1 MKKIIA
7 LLLAVVM
14 VFALVACASTAKTD
28 DTAAETTPAETT
40 ETTEP
45 AAEETEAP
53 AEEETP
59 AEPTGDAVGTD
70 IKIGV
75 VLIGDENEGYTY
87 SHILGIQEA
96 TKALGISENNIVW
109 KYSIGED
116 ESCYDGC
123 VDCVD
128 QGCQIVITNSY
139 GHQSFCRQAAEE
151 YPDVQFVAMTGD
163 TARADGLANFHNA
176 FTGIYEARYVGGVV
190 AGMKLQQLID
200 EGKVEDKNKN
210 ADGKIKIGYVGAYP
224 YAEVVSGYTAFF
236 LGVQSIV
243 PDVAMQ
249 VQYTNSWFNITAEN
263 EAAKALIA
271 DGCIIVSQ
279 HADSTGAPA
288 ACQEALDAGTTVYC
302 VGYNVD
308 MLKVAPN
315 AALTSPTNVWEVFY
329 EYAFRAV
336 MNGESF
342 DQNWCQGY
350 EVDAVTLTPLGESCA
365 PGTQEKVDETI
376 AAIKAGSLHV
386 FDTSKFTVTGDNFEL
401 TNTQKCKI
409 ECDAEGHVTSAMM
422 VDTDGD
428 WVADSEEGI
437 ADGYYHESSYQ
448 SAPSFQIRIDGITEL
463 N

>member
-116 ESCYDGC
+116 ESCYDAC

-243 PDVAMQ
+243 PDVTME
-249 VQYTNSWFNITAEN
+249 VQYTNS
-263 EAAKALIA
+263 
-271 DGCIIVSQ
+271 
-279 HADSTGAPA
+279 
-288 ACQEALDAGTTVYC
+288 
-302 VGYNVD
+302 
-308 MLKVAPN
+308 
-315 AALTSPTNVWEVFY
+315 
-329 EYAFRAV
+329 
-336 MNGESF
+336 
-342 DQNWCQGY
+342 
-350 EVDAVTLTPLGESCA
+350 
-365 PGTQEKVDETI
+365 
-376 AAIKAGSLHV
+376 
-386 FDTSKFTVTGDNFEL
+386 
-401 TNTQKCKI
+401 
-409 ECDAEGHVTSAMM
+409 
-422 VDTDGD
+422 
-428 WVADSEEGI
+428 
-437 ADGYYHESSYQ
+437 
-448 SAPSFQIRIDGITEL
+448 
-463 N
+463 

>member
-7 LLLAVVM
+7 LLLALVM
-14 VFALVACASTAKTD
+14 VFALAACASSTKDETP
-28 DTAAETTPAETT
+28 AADETTTPAAT
-40 ETTEP
+40 EDT
-45 AAEETEAP
+45 AEAP
-53 AEEETP
+53 ADATP
-59 AEPTGDAVGTD
+59 ADETAEPAGDAVGTD

-87 SHILGIQEA
+87 SHIKGIQEA
-96 TKALGISENNIVW
+96 AKALGISESNIVW

-116 ESCYDGC
+116 EACYDAC

-163 TARADGLANFHNA
+163 TARVDNLDNFHNA

-200 EGKVEDKNKN
+200 EGKVEDKNKD

-279 HADSTGAPA
+279 HADSTGAPS
-288 ACQEALDAGTTVYC
+288 ACEEALAAGTTVYC

-308 MLKVAPN
+308 MLAVAPN
-315 AALTSPTNVWEVFY
+315 SALTSPTNVWEVFY
-329 EYAFRAV
+329 EYAFNAV

-350 EVDAVTLTPLGESCA
+350 EADAVTLTPLGPSCA
-365 PGTQEKVDETI
+365 PGTQEKVDEVI
-376 AAIKAGSLHV
+376 AAIKDGSLHV
-386 FDTSKFTVTGDNFEL
+386 FDTSKFTVGGET
-401 TNTQKCKI
+401 
-409 ECDAEGHVTSAMM
+409 VTSAFAT
-422 VDTDGD
+422 DTDGD
-428 WVADSEEGI
+428 FTPDADEAI
-437 ADGYYHESSYQ
+437 IDGYYHESYFQ
-448 SAPSFQIRIDGITEL
+448 SAPSFQLRIDGITEL

>member
-7 LLLAVVM
+7 LLLALVM
-14 VFALVACASTAKTD
+14 VFALAACASSTKD
-28 DTAAETTPAETT
+28 TTPAADETT
-40 ETTEP
+40 TP
-45 AAEETEAP
+45 AATEDTAEAP
-53 AEEETP
+53 ADETP
-59 AEPTGDAVGTD
+59 ADETAEPVGDAVGTD

-87 SHILGIQEA
+87 SHIKGIQEA
-96 TKALGISENNIVW
+96 AKALGISESNIVW

-116 ESCYDGC
+116 EACYDAC

-279 HADSTGAPA
+279 HADSTGAPS

-308 MLKVAPN
+308 MLAVAPN
-315 AALTSPTNVWEVFY
+315 SALTSPTNVWEVFY
-329 EYAFRAV
+329 EYAFKAV

-342 DQNWCQGY
+342 DTNWCQGY
-350 EVDAVTLTPLGESCA
+350 EADAVTITPLGPSCA
-365 PGTQEKVDETI
+365 PGTQEKVDEVI
-376 AAIKAGSLHV
+376 AAIKDGSLHV
-386 FDTSKFTVTGDNFEL
+386 FDTSKFTVGGET
-401 TNTQKCKI
+401 
-409 ECDAEGHVTSAMM
+409 VTSAFAT
-422 VDTDGD
+422 DTDGD
-428 WVADSEEGI
+428 FTPDADEAI
-437 ADGYYHESSYQ
+437 IDGYYHESYFQ
-448 SAPSFQIRIDGITEL
+448 AAPSFQLRIDGITEL

>member
-14 VFALVACASTAKTD
+14 VFALVACASTAKTEEKTD
-28 DTAAETTPAETT
+28 APSPAETT
-40 ETTEP
+40 NEETTAP
-45 AAEETEAP
+45 AEETDAP
-53 AEEETP
+53 AEEET
-59 AEPTGDAVGTD
+59 AEPAGDAVGTD

-87 SHILGIQEA
+87 SHIKGIQEA
-96 TKALGISENNIVW
+96 TKALGISESNIIW
-109 KYSIGED
+109 KYSIPED
-116 ESCYDGC
+116 ESCYDAC

-139 GHQSFCRQAAEE
+139 GHQSFCLLAAEE

-163 TARADGLANFHNA
+163 TARANGLDNFHNA
-176 FTGIYEARYVGGVV
+176 FTGIYQARYVGGVV

-200 EGKVEDKNKN
+200 EGKVEDKNKT

-236 LGVQSIV
+236 LGLQSIV

-288 ACQEALDAGTTVYC
+288 
-302 VGYNVD
+302 
-308 MLKVAPN
+308 
-315 AALTSPTNVWEVFY
+315 SPTNVWEVFY

-350 EVDAVTLTPLGESCA
+350 EADAVTLTPLGESCA

-376 AAIKAGSLHV
+376 AAIKDGSLHV
-386 FDTSKFTVTGDNFEL
+386 FDTSKFTVGGKT
-401 TNTQKCKI
+401 
-409 ECDAEGHVTSAMM
+409 VTTAFAT
-422 VDTDGD
+422 DTDGD
-428 WVADSEEGI
+428 FVPDADE
-437 ADGYYHESSYQ
+437 AVFDGYYYESYFQ
-448 SAPSFQIRIDGITEL
+448 SAPSFQLRIDGITEL

>member
-96 TKALGISENNIVW
+96 TKALGISENDIVW

-116 ESCYDGC
+116 ESCYDAC

-279 HADSTGAPA
+279 HADSTGARSSSDRRSD
-288 ACQEALDAGTTVYC
+288 L
-302 VGYNVD
+302 
-308 MLKVAPN
+308 
-315 AALTSPTNVWEVFY
+315 S
-329 EYAFRAV
+329 
-336 MNGESF
+336 
-342 DQNWCQGY
+342 DQR
-350 EVDAVTLTPLGESCA
+350 L
-365 PGTQEKVDETI
+365 
-376 AAIKAGSLHV
+376 GSL
-386 FDTSKFTVTGDNFEL
+386 L
-401 TNTQKCKI
+401 
-409 ECDAEGHVTSAMM
+409 
-422 VDTDGD
+422 
-428 WVADSEEGI
+428 
-437 ADGYYHESSYQ
+437 
-448 SAPSFQIRIDGITEL
+448 
-463 N
+463 

>member
-7 LLLAVVM
+7 LLLALVM
-14 VFALVACASTAKTD
+14 VFALAACASSTKDETPAADETPAPAATE
-28 DTAAETTPAETT
+28 DTA
-40 ETTEP
+40 
-45 AAEETEAP
+45 EAP
-53 AEEETP
+53 ADETP
-59 AEPTGDAVGTD
+59 ADETAEPAGDAVGTD
-70 IKIGV
+70 IKIGA
-75 VLIGDENEGYTY
+75 VLVGDENEGYTY

-96 TKALGISENNIVW
+96 AKALGISESNIVW

-116 ESCYDGC
+116 EACYDAV

-128 QGCQIVITNSY
+128 QGCQLVITNSY

-190 AGMKLQQLID
+190 AGLKLQELID
-200 EGKVEDKNKN
+200 EGKVEDKNKD

-243 PDVAMQ
+243 PDVSME

-271 DGCIIVSQ
+271 DGCIIISQ
-279 HADSTGAPA
+279 HADSTGAPS
-288 ACQEALDAGTTVYC
+288 ACEEALAAGTTVYC

-308 MLKVAPN
+308 MLAVAPN
-315 AALTSPTNVWEVFY
+315 SALTSPTNVWEVFY
-329 EYAFRAV
+329 EYAFKAV

-342 DQNWCQGY
+342 DTNWSQGY
-350 EVDAVTLTPLGESCA
+350 EADAVKITPLGTSCA

-376 AAIKAGSLHV
+376 AAIKDGSLHV
-386 FDTSKFTVTGDNFEL
+386 FDTSKFTVGGET
-401 TNTQKCKI
+401 
-409 ECDAEGHVTSAMM
+409 VTSAFAT
-422 VDTDGD
+422 DTDGD
-428 WVADSEEGI
+428 FTPDADEAI
-437 ADGYYHESSYQ
+437 FDGYYHESYFQ
-448 SAPSFQIRIDGITEL
+448 SAPSFQLRIDGITEL

>member
-7 LLLAVVM
+7 LLLALVM
-14 VFALVACASTAKTD
+14 VFALAACASSTKDETTAADETATPAAAE
-28 DTAAETTPAETT
+28 DTA
-40 ETTEP
+40 
-45 AAEETEAP
+45 EAP
-53 AEEETP
+53 ADETP
-59 AEPTGDAVGTD
+59 ADETPADETAEPAGSAVGTD
-70 IKIGV
+70 IKIGAILV
-75 VLIGDENEGYTY
+75 GDENEGYTY

-96 TKALGISENNIVW
+96 AKALGISENNIVW

-116 ESCYDGC
+116 EACYDAC

-128 QGCQIVITNSY
+128 QGCDIVITNSY

-163 TARADGLANFHNA
+163 TAKADGLANFHNA
-176 FTGIYEARYVGGVV
+176 FTKIYEARYVGGVV
-190 AGMKLQQLID
+190 AGLKLQELID
-200 EGKVEDKNKN
+200 DGKVEDKNKT

-236 LGVQSIV
+236 LGLQSIV

-271 DGCIIVSQ
+271 DGCIIISQ
-279 HADSTGAPA
+279 HADSTGAPS

-308 MLKVAPN
+308 MLAVAPT

-329 EYAFRAV
+329 EYAFKSV
-336 MNGESF
+336 MNGEAF
-342 DQNWCQGY
+342 DTNWAQGY
-350 EVDAVTLTPLGESCA
+350 ETDAVKITPLGESCA

-376 AAIKAGSLHV
+376 AAIKDGSLHV
-386 FDTSKFTVTGDNFEL
+386 FDTSKFTVGGET
-401 TNTQKCKI
+401 
-409 ECDAEGHVTSAMM
+409 VTSAYAT
-422 VDTDGD
+422 DTDGD
-428 WVADSEEGI
+428 FTPDADEAI
-437 ADGYYHESSYQ
+437 FDGYYHESYFQ
-448 SAPSFQIRIDGITEL
+448 SAPSFQLRIDGITEL